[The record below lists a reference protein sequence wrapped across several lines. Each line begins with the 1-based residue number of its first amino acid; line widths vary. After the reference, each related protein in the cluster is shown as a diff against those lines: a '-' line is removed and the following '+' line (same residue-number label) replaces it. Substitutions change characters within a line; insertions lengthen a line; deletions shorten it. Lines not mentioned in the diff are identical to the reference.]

1 MNELRMYVEH
11 LFKNKMLTDEM
22 IELKEEIYGN
32 LVARYEDYIANGMT
46 ESDAIEA
53 TKQSITSIDDLLEQ
67 AVQDDETD
75 VSTTDEIATLG
86 DDRDASTAD
95 ETATLGDDRYV
106 TQNDG
111 GDSVG
116 GEGVYIQDVSQKKRR
131 INKPIII
138 AIVAVVVVVIVG
150 VGIAF
155 ATGVF
160 HDVQQLYSDSSNSQN
175 TDSTNTTNSETNT
188 STNSQNSNSGYWM
201 DPEDRAEYESTMAL
215 IDEVNNN
222 SLAGITPYIGVSDQ
236 ASLASLA
243 QTLPLSEY
251 ISSVTLNGTSVEIAY
266 TNVDDNIESEGIE
279 IALAYNSIVMMAA
292 SSDLSNVTFSIQEAG
307 DSPYD
312 LDWFVYERTVMNSL
326 LSTYGN
332 GIGQISSDMLANDT
346 SLDALKSVIT
356 NYQFA
361 DAAGEWAERG

>member
-1 MNELRMYVEH
+1 MMNEIRMYVEH
-11 LFKNKMLTDEM
+11 LFKNKMLTDEV
-22 IELKEEIYGN
+22 IELKEEIYSN

-75 VSTTDEIATLG
+75 VVI
-86 DDRDASTAD
+86 AD
-95 ETATLGDDRYV
+95 ETAILGDATDV
-106 TQNDG
+106 SQNDE
-111 GDSVG
+111 GDSEG
-116 GEGVYIQDVSQKKRR
+116 GEGLDIQDVSQKKRR
-131 INKPIII
+131 INRSIII
-138 AIVAVVVVVIVG
+138 AVAAVVVAVVVG

-155 ATGVF
+155 ATGAF
-160 HDVQQLYSDSSNSQN
+160 RDDNQQLYSDNSNSQS
-175 TDSTNTTNSETNT
+175 TDTTDTTDTTNSETNT
-188 STNSQNSNSGYWM
+188 STGSQNSSSGYWM
-201 DPEDRAEYESTMAL
+201 DPEDQAEYESTMAL

-222 SLAGITPYIGVSDQ
+222 SLAEITPYIGASDQ
-236 ASLASLA
+236 TSLTSLA
-243 QTLPLSEY
+243 QALPLSEY
-251 ISSVTLNGTSVEIAY
+251 ISTVTLNGTSVEIAY

-292 SSDLSNVTFSIQEAG
+292 SADLSNTTFSIQEAG
-307 DSPYD
+307 DSPHD
-312 LDWFVYERTVMNSL
+312 LDWFVYERTAMNSL